1 MPLRMAEYCLGV
13 FRLFGKFP
21 RQVLVYVGQAPL
33 RMDSELRGPD
43 VWFRYRVI
51 DIRDLDGD
59 RLLESEEIGDNVI
72 AILARLRDHQDAVHR
87 IVERIASLA
96 ASDRETA
103 LGQLLILAG
112 LRSLE
117 ETVELEVRKMPLFI
131 DILDNKVLGREFKRG
146 LQEGIQE
153 GELTVLRRLIE
164 KRFGAMPGW
173 VEERLAGRSTAELA
187 DLSVRLLD
195 AQSIEDFLK

>member
-1 MPLRMAEYCLGV
+1 
-13 FRLFGKFP
+13 
-21 RQVLVYVGQAPL
+21 
-33 RMDSELRGPD
+33 
-43 VWFRYRVI
+43 
-51 DIRDLDGD
+51 
-59 RLLESEEIGDNVI
+59 
-72 AILARLRDHQDAVHR
+72 
-87 IVERIASLA
+87 
-96 ASDRETA
+96 
-103 LGQLLILAG
+103 
-112 LRSLE
+112 
-117 ETVELEVRKMPLFI
+117 MPLFI

-195 AQSIEDFLK
+195 AQSIEDLLK